1 MFQKVCL
8 SLLNIL
14 MDTLMIRSSFAV
26 RSRRL
31 GLALGVAACTVT
43 ALAPSSAVHAS
54 ARRHLKLV
62 RSFPAADTTL
72 ATSPDAIRLWLSEP
86 TELPATKIAV
96 TTQAGAAVATS
107 AITRAEGKD
116 APVVASMVKP
126 VSAGRYTVTWKAM
139 SKDGH
144 VVNGTFRF
152 TVGAAR

>member
-1 MFQKVCL
+1 
-8 SLLNIL
+8 
-14 MDTLMIRSSFAV
+14 MIRLSFPM
-26 RSRRL
+26 RTRRL
-31 GLALGVAACTVT
+31 GLSLGVAACTVAIIT
-43 ALAPSSAVHAS
+43 PSETVHA
-54 ARRHLKLV
+54 AVRRHLKLV

-72 ATSPDAIRLWLSEP
+72 AASPDAIRLWLSEP

-96 TTQAGAAVATS
+96 TTQGGAAVATS

-144 VVNGTFRF
+144 VVNGTFNF
-152 TVGAAR
+152 MVGAAR